1 MPSEAPADATSGT
14 GLSSAAW
21 QVDVGIAATS
31 AGVRHLLDFWRAEVP
46 RHGRL
51 DRRRFEPAQNKALL
65 PWVFIMAPH
74 GGDGDFR
81 HRLVG
86 TGLVALVGQ
95 DLTGRSVT
103 ELYTEPAEALAVC
116 AFYRQ
121 VIAAGLPVTVRG
133 RFDRRS
139 IAGGADRTAEFEGI
153 HLPAWDSRLNDAVI
167 LGGLFPTGRQFRMG
181 PLAGPQR

>member
-1 MPSEAPADATSGT
+1 MPSEAPAEATTSGT
-14 GLSSAAW
+14 GLASAAW
-21 QVDVGIAATS
+21 QVDVGVAATS
-31 AGVRHLLDFWRAEVP
+31 AGVRQFLDFWRTEVP

-65 PWVFIMAPH
+65 PWVFILAPD
-74 GGDGDFR
+74 GNDGDFR
-81 HRLVG
+81 HRLIG

-103 ELYTEPAEALAVC
+103 ELYTEPAEASAVC

-121 VIAAGLPVTVRG
+121 VIT
-133 RFDRRS
+133 
-139 IAGGADRTAEFEGI
+139 
-153 HLPAWDSRLNDAVI
+153 VI

-181 PLAGPQR
+181 PLAAPQR